1 MNRPLIRNLTFA
13 VCAII
18 GAVVAA
24 TVLMILVYLIPTDRM
39 KQNVAKSAEIIVNEK
54 DAYFWAPGEMNSR
67 LDGFADAVIL
77 NTAIYDGPEGTV
89 EKAMMNYRLTHEEG
103 WMSQSLYEVLTGNT
117 DQLKPYDYS
126 RYWNGYVV
134 VLKPLLLFFS
144 YSQIRILR
152 MFIQITLMV
161 LIALE
166 IYKRSD
172 VKNALAFVFE
182 MLVINPVST
191 AMSLQFAHV
200 FDLTLWVCFAM
211 FKLNAFDRSRIWKVL
226 LCAGILTS
234 FFDQMSYPLVCLGIP
249 LIIYLNHSKEDAK
262 SRFISIITGS
272 VAWGAGYG
280 GMWFGKWIAAELL
293 VHKGTMKDAIDQA
306 FFRVAGGFEKVDGA
320 LSDNYFD
327 ILIDDMVS
335 IGIVPLLIFTVF
347 VVVLLIMI
355 WKKRSAL
362 SGMTQVSFLLPLIV
376 GLYPFL
382 WVAAVK
388 SHAAVHLYLT
398 YRNFAITLFAVLSVL
413 LSVLTLAGSSSKPAI
428 DAK

>member
-1 MNRPLIRNLTFA
+1 MNKPVIKNLLFV
-13 VCAII
+13 VCTIV

-77 NTAIYDGPEGTV
+77 NTAIYDGPEGPV

-117 DQLKPYDYS
+117 DQLQPYDYS

-134 VLKPLLLFFS
+134 VLKPLLLVFS
-144 YSQIRILR
+144 YSQIRIFR
-152 MFIQITLMV
+152 MFLQITLMV

-172 VKNALAFVFE
+172 AKNALAFVFA

-200 FDLTLWVCFAM
+200 FDVTLWACFAM
-211 FKLNAFDRSRIWKVL
+211 FKLNLFDKTKIWKFLMV
-226 LCAGILTS
+226 AGILTS
-234 FFDQMSYPLVCLGIP
+234 FFDQMSYPMVCLGIP
-249 LIIYLNHSKEDAK
+249 LIIYLNQSKEDAK
-262 SRFISIITGS
+262 TKFISIITGS

-280 GMWFGKWIAAELL
+280 GMWFGKWVVAELL

-320 LSDNYFD
+320 LSDSYFD

-335 IGIVPLLIFTVF
+335 IGIVPLLIFTAF
-347 VVVLLIMI
+347 VVVLMVLI
-355 WKKRSAL
+355 WKKRNGLNSVKE
-362 SGMTQVSFLLPLIV
+362 TSFLLPLIV
-376 GLYPFL
+376 GLYPFI
-382 WVAAVK
+382 WVASVK

-398 YRNFAITLFAVLSVL
+398 YRNFAITLFAILSVL
-413 LSVLTLAGSSSKPAI
+413 LSVLSLAGSSSKPAI